1 MKNLFGCLGLIV
13 VSFITFLGLL
23 FFNAWY
29 FECIYNIGI
38 TPLFSLFDIALPT
51 IEYKYF
57 VFITV
62 IIGSIGL
69 YFKDVNKK
77 ESENKV
83 TYSISDPGEFVEGI
97 GKIFMPIIN
106 NILTRLLQLLIL
118 TIICGIC
125 F

>member
-1 MKNLFGCLGLIV
+1 MGKFFGCLGILIV
-13 VSFITFLGLL
+13 LPLVFFALL

-29 FECIYNIGI
+29 FECIYNIGLI
-38 TPLFSLFDIALPT
+38 PLFSLFDIALPV

-62 IIGSIGL
+62 IAGAIRL
-69 YFKDVNKK
+69 YFIDTNKQ

-83 TYSISDPGEFVEGI
+83 TYSIDDSEEFIKGL
-97 GKIFMPIIN
+97 GKVFTPIISA
-106 NILTRLLQLLIL
+106 ILTRLVQLLIL
-118 TIICGIC
+118 TIVCGIC

>member
-1 MKNLFGCLGLIV
+1 MKNLFGCLGILIV
-13 VSFITFLGLL
+13 FPLLFFALL

-29 FECIYNIGI
+29 FECIYNIGL
-38 TPLFSLFDIALPT
+38 TPLFTLFDIALPA

-57 VFITV
+57 VFIAV
-62 IIGSIGL
+62 IIGSIVL
-69 YFKDVNKK
+69 CFKDANKK

-83 TYSISDPGEFVEGI
+83 TYNINDSAGFIEGL
-97 GKIFMPIIN
+97 GKVFTPIVGA
-106 NILTRLLQLLIL
+106 ILARLLQLLLL

>member
-1 MKNLFGCLGLIV
+1 MGKIFGCFGLLIAIPLLVIGLI
-13 VSFITFLGLL
+13 L
-23 FFNAWY
+23 FNAWY
-29 FECIYNIGI
+29 FECIYNIGL
-38 TPLFSLFDIALPT
+38 TPLFTLFDIALPA

-69 YFKDVNKK
+69 YFKDTNKK

-83 TYSISDPGEFVEGI
+83 TYSIDDPVELAMGI
-97 GKIFMPIIN
+97 EKAIVPIIGN
-106 NILTRLLQLLIL
+106 LLTKLLQLLIL
-118 TIICGIC
+118 TIVCGIC

>member
-1 MKNLFGCLGLIV
+1 MGKIFGCFGLLITIPLLVIGLI
-13 VSFITFLGLL
+13 L
-23 FFNAWY
+23 FNAWY
-29 FECIYNIGI
+29 FECIYNIGL
-38 TPLFSLFDIALPT
+38 TPLFTLFDIALPA

-69 YFKDVNKK
+69 YFKDTNKK

-83 TYSISDPGEFVEGI
+83 TYSIDDPVELAMGI
-97 GKIFMPIIN
+97 EKAIVPIIGN
-106 NILTRLLQLLIL
+106 LLTKLLQLLIL
-118 TIICGIC
+118 TIVCGMI

>member
-1 MKNLFGCLGLIV
+1 MSKIFGCFGMLIAIPLLVIGLI
-13 VSFITFLGLL
+13 L
-23 FFNAWY
+23 FNAWY
-29 FECIYNIGI
+29 FECIYNIGL
-38 TPLFSLFDIALPT
+38 TPLFTLFDIALPA

-69 YFKDVNKK
+69 YFKDTNKK

-83 TYSISDPGEFVEGI
+83 TYSIDDPVELAMGI
-97 GKIFMPIIN
+97 EKAIVPIIGN
-106 NILTRLLQLLIL
+106 LLTKTLQLLIL
-118 TIICGIC
+118 TIVCGLI

>member
-1 MKNLFGCLGLIV
+1 MGKIFGCLGILIV
-13 VSFITFLGLL
+13 FPLLFFALL

-29 FECIYNIGI
+29 FECIYNVGL
-38 TPLFSLFDIALPT
+38 TPLFTLFDIALPA

-57 VFITV
+57 VFITL

-69 YFKDVNKK
+69 YFKDANKK

-83 TYSISDPGEFVEGI
+83 TYSINDPDEFIEGL
-97 GKIFMPIIN
+97 GKVFTPIIN

-118 TIICGIC
+118 TIVCGIC

>member
-1 MKNLFGCLGLIV
+1 M
-13 VSFITFLGLL
+13 
-23 FFNAWY
+23 
-29 FECIYNIGI
+29 
-38 TPLFSLFDIALPT
+38 
-51 IEYKYF
+51 
-57 VFITV
+57 

>member
-1 MKNLFGCLGLIV
+1 MGKIFGCLGILIV
-13 VSFITFLGLL
+13 FPLLFFALL

-29 FECIYNIGI
+29 FECIYNIGLI
-38 TPLFSLFDIALPT
+38 PLFSLFDIALPA

-57 VFITV
+57 VFIAV
-62 IIGSIGL
+62 VIGSIAL
-69 YFKDVNKK
+69 YFKDANKK

-83 TYSISDPGEFVEGI
+83 TYNINDPGEFIEGI
-97 GKIFMPIIN
+97 GKVFMPIIS

-118 TIICGIC
+118 TIVCGIC

>member
-1 MKNLFGCLGLIV
+1 MKNLFGCLGLLIL
-13 VSFITFLGLL
+13 FPLLFFALL

-29 FECIYNIGI
+29 FECIYNVGL
-38 TPLFSLFDIALPT
+38 TPLFTLFDIALPA

-57 VFITV
+57 VFIAIV
-62 IIGSIGL
+62 IGSIAL
-69 YFKDVNKK
+69 YFKDTNKK

-83 TYSISDPGEFVEGI
+83 TYNVNDPGEFIEGL
-97 GKIFMPIIN
+97 GKVFTPIIS

-118 TIICGIC
+118 TIVCGIC

>member
-1 MKNLFGCLGLIV
+1 MKNLFGCLGLIIVSV
-13 VSFITFLGLL
+13 VVFFGLL

-29 FECIYNIGI
+29 FECIYNIGLI
-38 TPLFSLFDIALPT
+38 PLFSLFDIVLPA

-69 YFKDVNKK
+69 YFKDANKK

-83 TYSISDPGEFVEGI
+83 TYSINDPGEFAEGI
-97 GKIFMPIIN
+97 GKVFMPIIS

>member
-1 MKNLFGCLGLIV
+1 MKNLFGCLGLII
-13 VSFITFLGLL
+13 VSVIVFFGLL

-29 FECIYNIGI
+29 FECIYNIGL
-38 TPLFSLFDIALPT
+38 TPLFSLFDIALPA

-57 VFITV
+57 VFITA

-69 YFKDVNKK
+69 YFKDANKK

-83 TYSISDPGEFVEGI
+83 TYSINDPGEFVEGL
-97 GKIFMPIIN
+97 GKVFLPIIN

>member
-1 MKNLFGCLGLIV
+1 MKNLFGCLGLIIV
-13 VSFITFLGLL
+13 LVIVFFGLL

-29 FECIYNIGI
+29 FECIYNIGL
-38 TPLFSLFDIALPT
+38 TPLLGLFDITLPA

-57 VFITV
+57 LFITV

-69 YFKDVNKK
+69 YFKDANKK

-83 TYSISDPGEFVEGI
+83 TYSINDLGEFVEGI
-97 GKIFMPIIN
+97 GKLFMPTIN
-106 NILTRLLQLLIL
+106 NILIRLLQLLIL
-118 TIICGIC
+118 TIIYGIC

>member
-1 MKNLFGCLGLIV
+1 MKNLFGCLGLLIL
-13 VSFITFLGLL
+13 FPLLFFALL

-29 FECIYNIGI
+29 FECIYNIGL
-38 TPLFSLFDIALPT
+38 TPLFTLFDIALPA

-69 YFKDVNKK
+69 YFKGANKK
-77 ESENKV
+77 ESENKAI
-83 TYSISDPGEFVEGI
+83 YSIDDPSEFIEGL
-97 GKIFMPIIN
+97 GKVFMPIVSA
-106 NILTRLLQLLIL
+106 ILARLLQLLIL
-118 TIICGIC
+118 TIVCGIC

>member
-1 MKNLFGCLGLIV
+1 MKNLFGCLGLLILSPLLFFV
-13 VSFITFLGLL
+13 LL

-29 FECIYNIGI
+29 FECIYNIGL
-38 TPLFSLFDIALPT
+38 TPLFTLFDIVLPA

-69 YFKDVNKK
+69 YFKDANKK

-83 TYSISDPGEFVEGI
+83 TYNINDPGEFAEGI
-97 GKIFMPIIN
+97 GKIFMPIIS

-118 TIICGIC
+118 CVAYNII